1 MQKRLFRYTR
11 KHGLTALLFVY
22 IAMCVGFG
30 GAGREGLYWHG
41 VLQALAAIGLAGLVL
56 SWPAHVKLG
65 DSKTPIAL
73 LFGVAAIGLL
83 QIVPLPSGVWQA
95 LPARELL
102 KEGYQSLGQDLPW
115 LPISLDIEET
125 LSTLGYILTPLFV
138 LALSVRIGMR
148 RLRSTLPWFLAILGT
163 TTVVYGLFQVFDG
176 RDSVL
181 YLYDF
186 TTAGLPVGF
195 FSNVNHQASLLLMI
209 LPFAFFLLSE
219 LGQDWSGGD
228 GNVALAIVIVALVF
242 MLLVG
247 VFGAGSVGGYAIL
260 APIGALA
267 FLASRKSNKKGMGRS
282 TQVGLLA
289 AFGLGALLVASS
301 PVLEGIGVTS
311 FSDGEGSRY
320 SIWNITMDAI
330 RDHWF
335 LGSGLGT
342 YESVIPLY
350 EDPNTVTATF
360 VAKAHNDYLQVVME
374 GGLLGLGLLVFAV
387 IWFGQTFFKVWGKS
401 RGGTTASIRK
411 FAFVALLAIMLHS
424 IVDYPARTP
433 AIAALV
439 AVCLAL
445 ITIPES
451 RGSGSSAKQKA
462 GGDNEKR
469 VVL

>member
-1 MQKRLFRYTR
+1 MQKRLLRYTR
-11 KHGLTALLFVY
+11 KHGLSAVLFAYLVL
-22 IAMCVGFG
+22 CVIYG

-41 VLQALAAIGLAGLVL
+41 VLQALAGIGLAGLVL
-56 SWPAHVKLG
+56 SWPEHLKFG
-65 DSKTPIAL
+65 DTKTPIAIL
-73 LFGVAAIGLL
+73 IGIAAIGAL

-95 LPARELL
+95 LPGRDLIS
-102 KEGYQSLGQDLPW
+102 EGYQSLGQDLPQ
-115 LPISLDIEET
+115 LPISLDVEET
-125 LSTLGYILTPLFV
+125 LSTLGYIMIPLFV
-138 LALSVRIGMR
+138 MVLSVRIGMR
-148 RLRSTLPWFLAILGT
+148 RLRSALPWFLTILGVV
-163 TTVVYGLFQVFDG
+163 TVIYGLFQVFDG
-176 RDSVL
+176 RDSLL
-181 YLYDF
+181 YLYEF
-186 TTAGLPVGF
+186 TSKGLPVGF

-228 GNVALAIVIVALVF
+228 GSVALAIVIVALVF

-267 FLASRKSNKKGMGRS
+267 LLASRKSAKKGMGRP
-282 TQVGLLA
+282 TQFGLLA

-311 FSDGEGSRY
+311 FSDDEGSRY
-320 SIWNITMDAI
+320 SIWNITMVAI
-330 RDHWF
+330 GDHWL

-374 GGLLGLGLLVFAV
+374 GGLLGLGLLFFGL
-387 IWFGQTFFKVWGKS
+387 IWFGRIFFKVWGKS
-401 RGGTTASIRK
+401 RGGTTAAIRK
-411 FAFVALLAIMLHS
+411 FAFVSLFAVMLHS

-439 AVCLAL
+439 GVCLAL
-445 ITIPES
+445 VTIPES
-451 RGSGSSAKQKA
+451 RA
-462 GGDNEKR
+462 GEKKNMGVENDKR